1 MEKDMVGVLILAH
14 GSREGETENTMRQIT
29 QLVKSELQDVFIEEA
44 YMQFRAI
51 NIEKGLE
58 SLVERGADDIK
69 VIPYFLF
76 EGVHIKEDIPA
87 ELKQF
92 MDKHPDIKITL
103 GQSLGA
109 DKRLADIVVDRVR
122 QTIA

>member
-1 MEKDMVGVLILAH
+1 MLGILLLAH
-14 GSREGETENTMRQIT
+14 GSRESDTEKTMSQIT
-29 QLVKSELQDVFIEEA
+29 EYVQAEMKEVLIEEA
-44 YMQFRAI
+44 YMQFRNV

-58 SLVERGADDIK
+58 NLIALGADDIK

-87 ELKQF
+87 ELKEF
-92 MDKHPDIKITL
+92 SAKHPNIKVSL
-103 GQSLGA
+103 GKSLGA